1 MENKI
6 EYVLYENVKDNEY
19 INKIKPI
26 DDAVKKL
33 KELKMEL
40 LWKCSTTL
48 LHIKTSEL

>member
-26 DDAVKKL
+26 DDADKK
-33 KELKMEL
+33 
-40 LWKCSTTL
+40 
-48 LHIKTSEL
+48 IKRTDMYSRRQKYQRC